1 MDVLKNKF
9 QIVIARYNENINW
22 LLPYRDITIIYNKG
36 DYNPILNKF
45 QTIYLENVGRE
56 SHTYIYHIVNNY
68 DNLAER
74 TLFFQG
80 NISDH
85 KMLDIED
92 YFKNDNFIGQ
102 FNEITIKDLSHNI
115 NHYGKYKKDYLSGNM
130 KKCNFTPYDWIKKVI
145 GIDITMN
152 LSENS
157 VDKELFSEISMKE
170 NTDINRNANEGISL
184 FSEMSMK
191 ENTQKPL
198 YVVWGANFSLSKE
211 LILSKPKEFYQNIL
225 RYIDYHQNL
234 EEGHY
239 LERTWHIIFN
249 FPYIHKS
256 KIYYLFFNNYEK
268 INDLKK
274 ILYTKQNKYNNEI
287 HLWMPILANYEYGIE
302 NKISF
307 IKSNN
312 KYILINPYI
321 VINEDIEESYF
332 YIDMKGENNVYILIE
347 FENKNIEELTIKYE
361 IILCSNIA
369 YNKSNITESNGNK
382 IIQLFNKKKENL
394 IESSKMNMKNKIT
407 RYHFNI
413 SNKIIIKKDLELL
426 FDVENISKNL
436 NIKNIKIKSLHT
448 DIHLDYKMNNEILK
462 DNIKIYL
469 CNNIYDNIKLFYTN
483 NYYENYIEKID
494 LLSLVSEET

>member
-1 MDVLKNKF
+1 MDILKNKF

-36 DYNPILNKF
+36 DYNPLLNKF

-115 NHYGKYKKDYLSGNM
+115 NHYGKYKKDYLSNNM

-145 GIDITMN
+145 GIDINNITPKT
-152 LSENS
+152 S
-157 VDKELFSEISMKE
+157 
-170 NTDINRNANEGISL
+170 
-184 FSEMSMK
+184 
-191 ENTQKPL
+191 L

-225 RYIDYHQNL
+225 RYIDYHPNL

-239 LERTWHIIFN
+239 LERSWYIIFN
-249 FPYIHKS
+249 FPYIPKS

-268 INDLKK
+268 INELKK
-274 ILYTKQNKYNNEI
+274 LLYTKYRKENEI
-287 HLWMPILANYEYGIE
+287 HLWMPILANYEYGIK

-312 KYILINPYI
+312 KYILINPYMN
-321 VINEDIEESYF
+321 INEDIEESYF

-347 FENKNIEELTIKYE
+347 FKNENIEELTIKYE
-361 IILCSNIA
+361 IILCSNIL
-369 YNKSNITESNGNK
+369 YNKSNIIESNGNK
-382 IIQLFNKKKENL
+382 IIQLFNKKNENL
-394 IESSKMNMKNKIT
+394 IESLKDKIT

-426 FDVENISKNL
+426 FNVENISKNL

-448 DIHLDYKMNNEILK
+448 DIYLDYKINNELLN
-462 DNIKIYL
+462 DNIKFYL

-483 NYYENYIEKID
+483 NYYENFIEKID
-494 LLSLVSEET
+494 LLSLVSEEI

>member
-102 FNEITIKDLSHNI
+102 FNEINIKDLSHNI

-152 LSENS
+152 LSEHS
-157 VDKELFSEISMKE
+157 VDKELFS
-170 NTDINRNANEGISL
+170 G
-184 FSEMSMK
+184 MSMK

-347 FENKNIEELTIKYE
+347 FENENIEELTIKYE
-361 IILCSNIA
+361 IILCSNIT
-369 YNKSNITESNGNK
+369 YNKSNITENNGNK

-448 DIHLDYKMNNEILK
+448 DIYLDYKMNNEILN

>member
-1 MDVLKNKF
+1 MDILKKKF
-9 QIVIARYNENINW
+9 QIVIARYNENVNW

-36 DYNPILNKF
+36 DYNSFLNKF

-68 DNLAER
+68 DNLADR

-92 YFKNDNFIGQ
+92 YFKNDNFIGK
-102 FNEITIKDLSHNI
+102 FNDITINDLSHNI

-130 KKCNFTPYDWIKKVI
+130 KKCNFTPCDWIKKVI
-145 GIDITMN
+145 GIDISNIT
-152 LSENS
+152 E
-157 VDKELFSEISMKE
+157 E
-170 NTDINRNANEGISL
+170 SL
-184 FSEMSMK
+184 
-191 ENTQKPL
+191 N
-198 YVVWGANFSLSKE
+198 VVWGANFSLSKE

-239 LERTWHIIFN
+239 LERTWYIIFN
-249 FPYIHKS
+249 FPYIPKR
-256 KIYYLFFNNYEK
+256 KIYYLFYNNYEK
-268 INDLKK
+268 IDDLKK
-274 ILYTKQNKYNNEI
+274 LLYSKYRKESKCNEDSLLFSIEDNKENRKDHEYNNEI
-287 HLWMPILANYEYGIE
+287 HLWMPILANYEYGIK

-321 VINEDIEESYF
+321 EINKDTLESYF
-332 YIDMKGENNVYILIE
+332 YIDIKGKNNVYILIE
-347 FENKNIEELTIKYE
+347 FENENIEESTIKYE
-361 IILCSNIA
+361 IILCSNIV
-369 YNKSNITESNGNK
+369 YNKSNIIESNGNK
-382 IIQLFNKKKENL
+382 IIQLLHKKNE
-394 IESSKMNMKNKIT
+394 INMKDKKI

-413 SNKIIIKKDLELL
+413 SNKVIIKKDLELL

-436 NIKNIKIKSLHT
+436 NIKNIKIKSLYTENNKNENT
-448 DIHLDYKMNNEILK
+448 DIYLDYKMNNELLN
-462 DNIKIYL
+462 DNIKIHL
-469 CNNIYDNIKLFYTN
+469 CDNIYDNIKLFYTN
-483 NYYENYIEKID
+483 NYYDNFIEKID
-494 LLSLVSEET
+494 LLSLVSEKI